1 MKGFGYWVLMALCMA
16 WPLTACEGDDDELK
30 TPDHTEQPDDTPA
43 DSTGTTTDSVAVTP
57 PVEWVDSMEYCCMR
71 DSNRIYGMLY
81 QNPLASN
88 IRPAV
93 ILSHSSSLTHE
104 AMAGYALM
112 LARQGYVAYCFD
124 FCGGS
129 TDSKSDGDTDDMTLF
144 TEVEDLRAVV
154 NAVKKLGFV
163 DRQRVYLMGSS
174 QGGLVSALLADEE
187 PDAFAG
193 MVLFYPAFNIPD
205 LVSQF
210 AGMGQWGG
218 SFGLSQK
225 YVDALKGF
233 DVWKH
238 VGTFPHPVCI
248 VHGTADII
256 VDISYSEKARACYPH
271 AELHRIQGANH
282 GFNAAN
288 YGSMGNMMGMKDYDD
303 VVMPIVYD
311 FLGRQ

>member
-1 MKGFGYWVLMALCMA
+1 MKGFGYWVLMALCIA
-16 WPLTACEGDDDELK
+16 WPLTACDGDNDEFK
-30 TPDHTEQPDDTPA
+30 TPDHTEQPDNTSS
-43 DSTGTTTDSVAVTP
+43 DSTATATDSAAVTP

-81 QNPLASN
+81 LNPLASN

-112 LARQGYVAYCFD
+112 LARQGFVAYCFD

-129 TDSKSDGDTDDMTLF
+129 ADSKSDGDASDMTVF
-144 TEVEDLRAVV
+144 TEVEDLRTVV
-154 NAVKKLGFV
+154 NDVKRLGFV

-205 LVSQF
+205 MVAQF
-210 AGMGQWGG
+210 AGLGSWGG

-225 YVDALKGF
+225 YMDSMKDF
-233 DVWKH
+233 DVWAH
-238 VGTFPHPVCI
+238 VGSFPHPVCI
-248 VHGTADII
+248 VHGTSDII
-256 VDISYSEKARACYPH
+256 VDISYSEKAEACYPN
-271 AELHRIQGANH
+271 ARLHRIQGANH

-288 YGSMGNMMGMKDYDD
+288 YGSMGSSMGMKDYDD
-303 VVMPIVYD
+303 VVMPIVYE
-311 FLGRQ
+311 FLKKE

>member
-1 MKGFGYWVLMALCMA
+1 MSRSQARAKYDSAIRQQLRREGYTDAQIAEEMAKAPGTM
-16 WPLTACEGDDDELK
+16 EDEEPCAADRILEDICK
-30 TPDHTEQPDDTPA
+30 TE
-43 DSTGTTTDSVAVTP
+43 
-57 PVEWVDSMEYCCMR
+57 
-71 DSNRIYGMLY
+71 
-81 QNPLASN
+81 
-88 IRPAV
+88 
-93 ILSHSSSLTHE
+93 
-104 AMAGYALM
+104 
-112 LARQGYVAYCFD
+112 
-124 FCGGS
+124 
-129 TDSKSDGDTDDMTLF
+129 
-144 TEVEDLRAVV
+144 
-154 NAVKKLGFV
+154 
-163 DRQRVYLMGSS
+163 

-256 VDISYSEKARACYPH
+256 VDISYSEKAEACYPH